1 MTLPA
6 RRLPASV
13 LSLLLLA
20 SVVAPSAQDRPA
32 AAPGRNDGT
41 EWLNIGG
48 DKGSTRYSPLRQIDR
63 TNAGQLRIAWRR
75 PAIADELRAKY
86 PEVRSGANRSTPLL
100 INGVLYGPNAVGLI
114 EAFDPG
120 TGKTIWVQEP
130 PDGQPL
136 GGTATRAIAY
146 WRGGADERI
155 FAIRG
160 QFLWALDV
168 KTGKLVAAFGSNGR
182 IDLKPA
188 LGPIGKAMVF
198 WNFAPFVC
206 NDVVMV
212 GVSLNDNIKTREEP
226 PGIVQAFDVRSG
238 KPRWVFRPIPRPG
251 EPGNETWEND
261 SWAYTGSANVWSLM
275 SADEQL
281 GYAYLPTGSP
291 TSDMYGGHRL
301 GNNLFG
307 NSVICVRCATGERV
321 WHFQTIHHDL
331 WDWDNNVAP
340 ILTDITVDG
349 RPIKAV
355 VQLTKQAM
363 AYVLDRV
370 TGKPVWPIEERPVPA
385 SNTPGERASRTQP
398 FPTRPA
404 PFDRHGLTQDDL
416 IDFTPQLK
424 AEAVEIARHYVLGPV
439 FTPPSIKGDGPTA
452 TRGTLQMPGETGGAQ
467 YMGAAFDP
475 ETRMLYV
482 PSITATFAADLVPG
496 EPETS
501 LRYVRGTREHI
512 AGPQGLP
519 IMKPP
524 YGRIT
529 AIDLNTGR
537 HVWMVPNADG
547 PRDHPALKG
556 LTLPPLGQ
564 PMHDR
569 VIATP
574 TLLLAAQGDIT
585 GEAAT
590 PPFGGP
596 GDKKFRAYDK
606 ATGAVIAELQLPA
619 GASGGM
625 LTYLH
630 GGKQYIVLPVATRGS
645 APEIIALSLP

>member
-1 MTLPA
+1 MPLLT
-6 RRLPASV
+6 RRSSASV
-13 LSLLLLA
+13 LTLLFLA
-20 SVVAPSAQDRPA
+20 GTVCAVAQNRPGAAQDRSEGA
-32 AAPGRNDGT
+32 
-41 EWLNIGG
+41 EWLNVGG

-75 PAIADELRAKY
+75 PGVADELRAKY
-86 PEVRSGANRSTPLL
+86 PEVRSGTNRSTPLL
-100 INGVLYGPNAVGLI
+100 INGVLYGPNAVGLV
-114 EAFDPG
+114 EAFDPA

-130 PDGQPL
+130 PDGQPI
-136 GGTATRAIAY
+136 GGSATRAIAY
-146 WRGGADERI
+146 WRGGAEERI

-160 QFLWALDV
+160 QFLWALEI
-168 KTGKLVAAFGSNGR
+168 KTGKLVSSFGTNGR

-188 LGPIGKAMVF
+188 LGPLGKAMAF

-226 PGIVQAFDVRSG
+226 PGIVQAFDVRTG
-238 KPRWVFRPIPRPG
+238 KSRWVFRPIPRPG

-301 GNNLFG
+301 GDNLFG
-307 NSVICVRCATGERV
+307 NSVICVKCATGEKV

-340 ILTDITVDG
+340 ILADINVDG

-385 SNTPGERASRTQP
+385 STTPGERASRTQP

-404 PFDRHGLTQDDL
+404 PFDRHGLTTADL
-416 IDFTPQLK
+416 VDFTPALK
-424 AEAVEIARHYVLGPV
+424 AEAMEIARHYVLGPV
-439 FTPPSIKGDGPTA
+439 FTPPSVKGDGPNA
-452 TRGTLQMPGETGGAQ
+452 TKGTLQMPGETGGAQ
-467 YMGAAFDP
+467 HIGAAFDH
-475 ETRMLYV
+475 ETGMLYV

-496 EPETS
+496 EPDTN

-556 LTLPPLGQ
+556 LDLPPLGQ

-569 VIATP
+569 VIVTP
-574 TLLLAAQGDIT
+574 TLLLAAQGDII

-590 PPFGGP
+590 PPFGGQ
-596 GDKKFRAYDK
+596 GDRKFRAYDK
-606 ATGAVIAELQLPA
+606 ATGAVLAEIQLPA
-619 GASGGM
+619 GAAGGM
-625 LTYLH
+625 LTYMH
-630 GGKQYIVLPVATRGS
+630 GGKQYIVLPIATRGYP
-645 APEIIALSLP
+645 PEIVALSLP